1 MKTLIQKIHLEQSES
16 FACRLYQTPHFE
28 TNWHQHE
35 EYELIL
41 ITEGNGTAMIGDF
54 VGEYNKGDVFFL
66 ASNLPHWFRKHQ
78 PKMIGCALVIHFTK
92 GIFGETLSILPE
104 FKNIN
109 QLLKKNNGIQLNKK
123 LKNDTTELMLSML
136 QNNGFNRFIQ
146 LLECLQKIA
155 NSGFYKIITKDFA
168 DEDNKVNPAIE
179 KIIDYSFRNYLNP
192 ISLKEVAAIV
202 DMSIPTF
209 CRFFK
214 KNIKKPYFD
223 FLQDIRVS
231 HACKLLTNTNKPIM
245 DICYESGYNSWAH
258 FSKQFKNV
266 KKITPSSY
274 RRQFEE

>member
-16 FACRLYQTPHFE
+16 FACRLYKTPQFE
-28 TNWHQHE
+28 TNWHRHE

-54 VGEYNKGDVFFL
+54 VGEYKKGDVFFL

-92 GIFGETLSILPE
+92 SIFGETITALPE
-104 FKNIN
+104 LKNIN
-109 QLLKKNNGIQLNKK
+109 QLLQKNNGILLDKK
-123 LKNDTTELMLSML
+123 LKKETTELMLQIH
-136 QNNGFNRFIQ
+136 QNNGFKRLIQ

-155 NSGFYKIITKDFA
+155 NSNLYKIITKDFT
-168 DEDNKVNPAIE
+168 DDSNKVNPAIE
-179 KIIDYSFRNYLNP
+179 KIIDFSFRNYLNP
-192 ISLKEVAAIV
+192 ISLKDVAAIA

-223 FLQDIRVS
+223 FLQDIRIS

-258 FSKQFKNV
+258 FSKQFKQT
-266 KKITPSSY
+266 KQMTPSAY
-274 RRQFEE
+274 RKQFEG